1 MSYYFIKKGNIGLRQ
16 ICVDDKE
23 KFLYWHN
30 NAEMRR
36 RIGGIFPFDETIFYK
51 ICSDSIGE
59 QPSDIWFAICKEER
73 LIGIAGLH
81 SIKYIQ
87 RNAEVALLLDFIEQ
101 NQGIGSTVL
110 TMMEEYAFGELN
122 LHRLYAFVYS
132 DNQIAK
138 KFFQTNEWNKE
149 GELVDASYWNYQ
161 FRNVLIFAKLYL

>member
-36 RIGGIFPFDETIFYK
+36 RIGGIFPFDEAIFYK

-73 LIGIAGLH
+73 LIGTPSMATPFALFLRRCI
-81 SIKYIQ
+81 SI
-87 RNAEVALLLDFIEQ
+87 R
-101 NQGIGSTVL
+101 
-110 TMMEEYAFGELN
+110 
-122 LHRLYAFVYS
+122 
-132 DNQIAK
+132 
-138 KFFQTNEWNKE
+138 
-149 GELVDASYWNYQ
+149 
-161 FRNVLIFAKLYL
+161 